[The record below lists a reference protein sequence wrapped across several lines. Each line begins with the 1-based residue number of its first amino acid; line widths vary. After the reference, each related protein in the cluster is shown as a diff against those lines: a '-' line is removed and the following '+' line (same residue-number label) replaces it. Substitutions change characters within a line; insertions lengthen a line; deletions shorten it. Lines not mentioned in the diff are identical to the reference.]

1 MLRGGVRPDR
11 HLHLRQKVAD
21 SVLSG
26 DEKMNDSVF
35 VGLYLYLVKGS
46 VRQSSSGVNWKINVE
61 FLMMMLDNLRVYKAC
76 QNWDMGFYNPHG
88 IMALYTHILKVK

>member
-61 FLMMMLDNLRVYKAC
+61 FLMMMVI
-76 QNWDMGFYNPHG
+76 
-88 IMALYTHILKVK
+88 IMMTMMMMMLTKMMILK